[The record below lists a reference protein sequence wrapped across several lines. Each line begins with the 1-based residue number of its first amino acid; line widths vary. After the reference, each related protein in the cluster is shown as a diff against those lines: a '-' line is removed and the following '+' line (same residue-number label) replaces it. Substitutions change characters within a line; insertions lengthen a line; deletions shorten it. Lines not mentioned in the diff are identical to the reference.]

1 MDDDSRVPPDPQVF
15 WLCNGCLVLFSC
27 EPEAPA
33 RDPPRA
39 SEADRAACA
48 LVAHT
53 PLVRGELRRWGV
65 PERDVP
71 DLVQNVLLD
80 VLTWWTNRWL
90 APAARVE
97 AELVTYVRVVARRA
111 AMRHGR
117 RRSKRRERLECE
129 MALLFA
135 LDEPDPAPS
144 PEEAILAAQAKRALW
159 DLLSPES
166 LSQLLGRPLWHIFR
180 EYAVLRLPVKWIA
193 EGNGVPVATIYNRVR
208 LARDLL
214 CAALRRRRAALRSR
228 RGDNR
233 MS

>member
-1 MDDDSRVPPDPQVF
+1 MDDDSRDPPDPQVF
-15 WLCNGCLVLFSC
+15 WLHNGCLVLFPC

-39 SEADRAACA
+39 SGADQAARA

-80 VLTWWTNRWL
+80 VLPWWTHHWL

-97 AELVTYVRVVARRA
+97 AELVTYIRVVARRA

-129 MALLFA
+129 MELLFA

-144 PEEAILAAQAKRALW
+144 PEEAIMVAQAKRALW

-166 LSQLLGRPLWHIFR
+166 LSQLLGRPLWHIHGIR
-180 EYAVLRLPVKWIA
+180 S
-193 EGNGVPVATIYNRVR
+193 VAASGEVDRRGQWSPRDDHLQPRSPRAR
-208 LARDLL
+208 LA
-214 CAALRRRRAALRSR
+214 ARRSPEAP
-228 RGDNR
+228 RGASIS
-233 MS
+233 MSPTEAC

>member
-1 MDDDSRVPPDPQVF
+1 MDDDSRDPPDPQVF
-15 WLCNGCLVLFSC
+15 WLHNGCLVLFPC

-39 SEADRAACA
+39 SGADQAARA

-80 VLTWWTNRWL
+80 VLPWWTHHWL

-97 AELVTYVRVVARRA
+97 AELVTYIRVVARRA

-129 MALLFA
+129 MELLFA

-144 PEEAILAAQAKRALW
+144 PEEAIMVAQAKRALW

-193 EGNGVPVATIYNRVR
+193 EGNGVPVTTIYNRVR
-208 LARDLL
+208 VARDLL
-214 CAALRRRRAALRSR
+214 RAALRRRRAALRSR
-228 RGDNR
+228 
-233 MS
+233 